1 MDKRMIAEKVAE
13 NILSNP
19 WIEGISEKSKEEV
32 RASVAE
38 KMEKVD
44 SCNPFIFLQLI
55 PVMTTGCESM
65 AAIASLLLGH
75 PVTDEQAD
83 DYRRLLE
90 RHEDAERIC
99 NFMNQDDGKTDYEQI
114 SPVLASMMA
123 LRDRITPFMEEVAK
137 ELEKELEGFK
147 NG

>member
-1 MDKRMIAEKVAE
+1 MIAATVAE

-19 WIEGISEKSKEEV
+19 WIEGITERSKEEV
-32 RASVAE
+32 RAYVAE

-44 SCNPFIFLQLI
+44 SCSPFIFLQLI
-55 PVMTTGCESM
+55 PFLTTGCESM
-65 AAIASLLLGH
+65 AAVASLLLGH

-83 DYRRLLE
+83 DYRKLLE
-90 RHEDAERIC
+90 RQEDAERIC
-99 NFMNQDDGKTDYEQI
+99 NFLNQDAGKTDYELI

-123 LRDRITPFMEEVAK
+123 LRDRITPFMEKVTK